1 MALQT
6 FTDTTF
12 QQSVLEASANK
23 TVIVDF
29 WAPWCGPCRLVGPT
43 IEEVAQ
49 RLEGTTDVGKLNV
62 DENPEV
68 ARAYNI
74 TSIPT
79 VLMFRD
85 GQVVKKMVGVSSV
98 DEYIN
103 ASEEIAKAA

>member
-1 MALQT
+1 M
-6 FTDTTF
+6 
-12 QQSVLEASANK
+12 
-23 TVIVDF
+23 
-29 WAPWCGPCRLVGPT
+29 
-43 IEEVAQ
+43 
-49 RLEGTTDVGKLNV
+49 

-103 ASEEIAKAA
+103 ASEEIVKAA

>member
-103 ASEEIAKAA
+103 ASEEIVKAA